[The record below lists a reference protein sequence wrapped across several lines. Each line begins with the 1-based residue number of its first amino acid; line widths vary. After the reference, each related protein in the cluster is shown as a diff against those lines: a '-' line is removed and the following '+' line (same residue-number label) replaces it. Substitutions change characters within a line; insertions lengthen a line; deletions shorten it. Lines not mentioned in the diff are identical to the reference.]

1 MLVWVLASVL
11 PSASL
16 WALALPWV
24 SALALVWAS
33 VLLSVI
39 QAQALLWVLALPW
52 VSASLWVLALPWV
65 LAWALLSAS
74 RQGPA
79 QESSDSPGICQ
90 PDPSLLACGYCQPPR
105 MGQYEW

>member
-1 MLVWVLASVL
+1 MLVWVLAWVL

-16 WALALPWV
+16 WVLALPWV
-24 SALALVWAS
+24 SALPLVWAS

-39 QAQALLWVLALPW
+39 QAQALLWVLAW
-52 VSASLWVLALPWV
+52 VLLSASPWV
-65 LAWALLSAS
+65 LAWVLAWVLLSAS

-90 PDPSLLACGYCQPPR
+90 PDPSLLTCGYCQPPR